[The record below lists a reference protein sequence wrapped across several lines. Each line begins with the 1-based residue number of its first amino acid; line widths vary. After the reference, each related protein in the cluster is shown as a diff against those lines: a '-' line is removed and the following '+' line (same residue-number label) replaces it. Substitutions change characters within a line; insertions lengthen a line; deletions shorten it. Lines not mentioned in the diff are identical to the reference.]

1 MRRTTGACGAVVLGG
16 SLFAARVF
24 MSSVRASNAALSS
37 PPSSARRL
45 GDAQGRAR
53 TRKRWL
59 ATLWTLVLVVTPARV
74 EAFDVSGGVSVGGI
88 MAGSVPYLAVSPH
101 GTVALPLGG
110 DFFIA
115 AHGMASI
122 LPGSGRSLGVYVP
135 ISAALTYKW
144 ETRTFSLGPSLALF
158 YLPACG
164 VKYCARTTGV
174 APGAHA
180 QVEAYFLGPFG
191 VSVTGNVDWIIGDNS
206 VLAGDVAGMIVAGPV
221 VRWEREVTR

>member
-1 MRRTTGACGAVVLGG
+1 
-16 SLFAARVF
+16 
-24 MSSVRASNAALSS
+24 MSSVLASIAALSS